1 MPFRKWGRYQA
12 ILNNN
17 WTPKYISTLG
27 GGQIVVNKLLRVIV
41 CVFNIISS
49 DNNETCKWRAICQL
63 RNCFPLCNARIVKG
77 FNLTC
82 YITISIS
89 TFKHGL

>member
-63 RNCFPLCNARIVKG
+63 RNCFPLCNARI
-77 FNLTC
+77 
-82 YITISIS
+82 
-89 TFKHGL
+89 